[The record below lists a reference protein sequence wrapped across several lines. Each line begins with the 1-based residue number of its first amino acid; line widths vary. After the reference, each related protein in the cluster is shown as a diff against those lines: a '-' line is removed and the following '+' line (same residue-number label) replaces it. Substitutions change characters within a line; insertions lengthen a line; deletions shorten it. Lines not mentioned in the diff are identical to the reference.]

1 MISRYTRP
9 EMAAI
14 WSERARF
21 EAWWRVE
28 LAVLEARAARGEIPA
43 ADLEEIR
50 TSAKFSPEEIARVEE
65 VVQHDVVA
73 FLTVISEH
81 VGPASRHIHRGLT
94 SSDVLDTAL
103 ALQLGQAIDL
113 LQEGLRAL
121 RRVVRRRALEF
132 RDTPCIARTHGV
144 HAEATTFGMRW
155 LVWHEEFG
163 RHEARLAAA
172 RERLALGK
180 CSGAVGVFAHT
191 DLELEEAMCQRLGLT
206 PAKVTTQVIQR
217 DRHAEFLL
225 VLALIGASAEKVAT
239 EIRHL
244 QRTEV
249 AEAFEPFGRG
259 QKGSSAMPHKRNPIL
274 CERLCGMARLLRG
287 YAMVGLENVAL
298 WHERDISHSS
308 AERVVLPDAALASDY
323 MLHLLTRIL
332 SGLDVD
338 TKRMQQNLEM
348 TEGLVAS
355 EALLL
360 ALTDAGWTR
369 ERAYE
374 HVQKAAWRVRQGKG
388 DFKKAALEDAE
399 IGDLLGNERV
409 AALVDVRPPLERI
422 HQIYERAGMT
432 EDMS

>member
-1 MISRYTRP
+1 MISRYRRP

-28 LAVLEARAARGEIPA
+28 LAILEAQAARGEIPA

-50 TSAKFSPEEIARVEE
+50 TRAKYSPEEIARVEE

-103 ALQLGQAIDL
+103 ALQLCQAVAL
-113 LQEGLRAL
+113 LQADLGALRRAL
-121 RRVVRRRALEF
+121 RGRALEF

-144 HAEATTFGMRW
+144 HAEVTTFGMRW
-155 LVWHEEFG
+155 LVWYEEIG
-163 RHEARLAAA
+163 RHEERLAAA
-172 RERLALGK
+172 RERLAVGK

-191 DLELEEAMCQRLGLT
+191 DLALEEAMCARLGLT

-217 DRHAEFLL
+217 DRHAELLL
-225 VLALIGASAEKVAT
+225 VLALIGASVEKVAT

-249 AEAFEPFGRG
+249 AEAFEPFGKG

-287 YAMVGLENVAL
+287 YAVVGLENVAL

-308 AERVVLPDAALASDY
+308 AERVILPDATLALDY

-332 SGLDVD
+332 SGLEVD
-338 TKRMQQNLEM
+338 TTRMQQNLEI
-348 TEGLVAS
+348 TEGLIAS

-374 HVQKAAWRVRQGKG
+374 HVQKAAWCVRQGQG
-388 DFKKAALEDAE
+388 DFKKAALKDAE
-399 IGDLLGNERV
+399 IVDSLGEERV
-409 AALVDVRPPLERI
+409 AALLDVRPPLKRI
-422 HQIYERAGMT
+422 HRIYERAGLT
-432 EDMS
+432 DEIS